1 MNYKYKDMRRGLFDN
16 NHIKPM
22 IHCIDVWPSN
32 HAARVSVLR
41 VQMIIAIVLSLFG
54 GRMLEINKIN

>member
-1 MNYKYKDMRRGLFDN
+1 MRRGLFDN